1 MSVAR
6 GSRRGKKKKELTLF
20 ALLSLS
26 SGTKLA
32 RKGSP
37 R

>member
-6 GSRRGKKKKELTLF
+6 GSRRGKKKELTLF